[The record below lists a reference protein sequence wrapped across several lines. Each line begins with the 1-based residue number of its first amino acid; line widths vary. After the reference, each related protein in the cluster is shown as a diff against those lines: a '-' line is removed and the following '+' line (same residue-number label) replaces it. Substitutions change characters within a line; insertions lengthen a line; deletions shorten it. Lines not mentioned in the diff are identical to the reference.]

1 MIGDV
6 EAAMATTQVT
16 VPRRTRESLVI
27 PDTDWR
33 TYCRLAQVFAERRG
47 VRLAYD
53 RGWLEIMSPSV
64 EHDSGSRLLGRFVT
78 TLTEELGRQILSGGA
93 TTLRRRLEKRGLEPD
108 ECFWIQ
114 NEAAVRGVRRLNLR
128 LHPPPDLTIEIDVTN
143 SSLDRMS
150 IYAALGVPEVWRLD
164 GDVLSFHVLGVRRRY
179 TQQNASRA
187 FPQVTP
193 ADLQNFL
200 SLRYQ
205 QEENAIVRQ
214 FRAWVRQLPPAAPAK
229 P

>member
-1 MIGDV
+1 M
-6 EAAMATTQVT
+6 
-16 VPRRTRESLVI
+16 
-27 PDTDWR
+27 
-33 TYCRLAQVFAERRG
+33 
-47 VRLAYD
+47 
-53 RGWLEIMSPSV
+53 
-64 EHDSGSRLLGRFVT
+64 
-78 TLTEELGRQILSGGA
+78 
-93 TTLRRRLEKRGLEPD
+93 EPD

-128 LHPPPDLTIEIDVTN
+128 VHPTPDLAIEVDVTN

-164 GDVLSFHVLGVRRRY
+164 GDVLSFHVLGAGRRY
-179 TQQNASRA
+179 TQKNASRA

-200 SLRYQ
+200 SLRHQ

-214 FRAWVRQLPPAAPAK
+214 FRAWVRQLPPAK

>member
-1 MIGDV
+1 MPTSQMT
-6 EAAMATTQVT
+6 AAR
-16 VPRRTRESLVI
+16 PTRPSLLI

-33 TYCRLAQVFAERRG
+33 TYCRLLQVFAERRG

-53 RGWLEIMSPSV
+53 RGLLEIMSPSV
-64 EHDSGSRLLGRFVT
+64 VRDSGSLLLGRLVT
-78 TLTEELGRQILSGGA
+78 TLTEELGWAILSGGA

-128 LHPPPDLTIEIDVTN
+128 VHPPPDLAIEIDVTN

-164 GDVLSFHVLGVRRRY
+164 GDVLSFHVLGARRRY
-179 TQQNASRA
+179 TQNNSSRA
-187 FPQVTP
+187 FPHVTP

-200 SLRYQ
+200 SLRHQ
-205 QEENAIVRQ
+205 QEENSIIRQ
-214 FRAWVRQLPPAAPAK
+214 FRTWVRQLPPPAPAK